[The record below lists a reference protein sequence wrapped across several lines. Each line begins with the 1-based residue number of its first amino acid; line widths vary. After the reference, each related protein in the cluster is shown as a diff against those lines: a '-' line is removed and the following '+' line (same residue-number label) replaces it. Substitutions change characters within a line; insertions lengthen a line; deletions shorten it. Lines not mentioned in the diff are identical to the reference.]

1 MTAFTIHKLDATT
14 STNEVLK
21 KAVTENKLQKPTA
34 IWAEY
39 QTQGKGQHAH
49 RWESQMGKNLTFSV
63 FWPDLTSDPLDAF
76 QINRAVCLALIDVF
90 QKLEIPQIA
99 IKWPND
105 ILSANSKLAG
115 ILIEN
120 SLQGQRSN
128 LSIVGIGI
136 NVNQTDFSHLPKA
149 SSLALTLGKSLDREQ
164 LFTDLLT
171 ALEKAFISLDS
182 VSVDLQNKAYEKYL
196 FGHNEWHSFVL
207 EGEDRRGKIRSVTT
221 KGALQIEWE
230 SGELQDFKDSKALAL
245 LY

>member
-1 MTAFTIHKLDATT
+1 LTAFTIRKLDATT
-14 STNEVLK
+14 STNAELK
-21 KAVTENKLQKPTA
+21 RAVVQNKLKKPTA
-34 IWAEY
+34 IWAEH
-39 QTQGKGQHAH
+39 QTHGKGQHAH
-49 RWESQMGKNLTFSV
+49 RWESRKGENLTFSV
-63 FWPDLTSDPLDAF
+63 FWPDLICDPLDAF
-76 QINRAVCLALIDVF
+76 LINRVVCLALTDVF
-90 QKLEIPQIA
+90 QKLKIPQIA

-149 SSLALTLGKSLDREQ
+149 SSLSLALGRPLDREQ

-171 ALEKAFISLDS
+171 ALENAFITLDS
-182 VSVDLQNKAYEKYL
+182 KDASVLNKTYEKQL
-196 FGHNEWHSFVL
+196 FGREVWHSFIHN
-207 EGEDRRGKIRSVTT
+207 GEHKRGKIRGVTT
-221 KGALQIEWE
+221 KGALQIEWG
-230 SGELQDFKDSKALAL
+230 SNELQYFKDSKALTL